1 MSNFALIG
9 AAGFVAPRH
18 MKAIKDC
25 GGNLVAALDPHD
37 SVGILDSYFP
47 ECAFFTEFERFDRH
61 CSKLM
66 KTNNPIDYVSICSP
80 NYLHDSHI
88 RFALRLGSHAICEK
102 PLVLKEKNL
111 DQLKLVE
118 EETGRKIYTILQL
131 RLNPELQ
138 KIRENI
144 DSEKCYECD
153 IRYITSRGSWYS
165 YSWKGNV
172 EKSGGIAT
180 NIGIHLFDLMTWLF
194 GRPIFND
201 LEAAIEIYQNDGK
214 CVRGNICLGN
224 SFINFHLSIKGQM
237 ERSLSFEGGQKF
249 EFSNGFTDLHT
260 KSYLEILSGNGFG
273 IEEARES
280 IRICEYIRGIRKE

>member
-1 MSNFALIG
+1 MANFALIG

-47 ECAFFTEFERFDRH
+47 ECSFFTEFERFDRH

-66 KTNNPIDYVSICSP
+66 KSDKPIDYVSICSP

-88 RFALRLGSHAICEK
+88 RFALRLGAHAICEK

-118 EETGRKIYTILQL
+118 EETQRKIYTILQL
-131 RLNPELQ
+131 RLNPDL
-138 KIRENI
+138 KYYKDNL
-144 DSEKCYECD
+144 DPNNHYNCD
-153 IRYITSRGSWYS
+153 IRYVTPRGNWYL

-194 GRPIFND
+194 GDSCYD
-201 LEAAIEIYQNDGK
+201 LDK
-214 CVRGNICLGN
+214 CVFIDEQSEKHIKGLICLERA
-224 SFINFHLSIKGQM
+224 FVDFYLSIEGKP
-237 ERSLSFEGGQKF
+237 ERTLFLGNGNKL

-273 IEEARES
+273 IEESRES